1 LRATALFVLIVI
13 VGPMFAGKTT
23 ELIRRVERQ
32 VIAGRRAIVFKPSLD
47 VRYDASRVSAH
58 NGLKFDAYVVPPDD
72 GGVEAIYKLGS
83 GYDVVAVDEVQF
95 FPPRLAEVLNKLAD
109 EKTVIAAGLNL
120 DFRGEPFETTMRVMA
135 YADKVVSLNAVCK
148 VCGRPATR
156 TQRLI
161 NGRPAPRDGPRILI
175 GGGETYEARCR
186 KHHFV

>member
-1 LRATALFVLIVI
+1 MVI

-47 VRYDASRVSAH
+47 SRYDSSRVAAH
-58 NGLKFDAYVVPPDD
+58 NGLKFDAYVVPPDEA
-72 GGVEAIYKLGS
+72 GVKAVQRFGFE
-83 GYDVVAVDEVQF
+83 YDVVAVDEMQF
-95 FPPRLAEVLNKLAD
+95 FPPSLADVLNELAD
-109 EKTVIAAGLNL
+109 ERIVIAAGLNL

-135 YADKVVSLNAVCK
+135 YADRVVSLTAVCK

-156 TQRLI
+156 TQRLV
-161 NGRPAPRDGPRILI
+161 NGRPAPRDSPRILI

-186 KHHFV
+186 RHHIVPK